1 MAVDICDFLVKVV
14 WGSFHVATPFFT
26 CNCCTAPFIVVDY
39 GFKEK
44 PMFKRYAEI
53 ADQTVSNLVN
63 LAPKA
68 PTPAECIDAALQ
80 ANKLWAKIV
89 EESLATLT
97 KGVYNFK

>member
-1 MAVDICDFLVKVV
+1 MLPK
-14 WGSFHVATPFFT
+14 GY
-26 CNCCTAPFIVVDY
+26 CCTAPFIVVDY

-44 PMFKRYAEI
+44 TMFKRYAEI
-53 ADQTVSNLVN
+53 ADQTVANFVN

-68 PTPAECIDAALQ
+68 PTSAEFIDAALQ
-80 ANKLWAKIV
+80 ANKLWAKVV

>member
-1 MAVDICDFLVKVV
+1 M
-14 WGSFHVATPFFT
+14 
-26 CNCCTAPFIVVDY
+26 VDY

-44 PMFKRYAEI
+44 IMFKRYAEI
-53 ADQTVSNLVN
+53 ADQTVANFLN

-68 PTPAECIDAALQ
+68 PTSAEFIDAALQ
-80 ANKLWAKIV
+80 ANKLWAKVV